1 MVAISMFLVGI
12 LILINLKGFKSMI
25 KPPKKAVDDET
36 KQKFKLIG
44 NSTGCL
50 GFTIYFICLIIPAF
64 VIENRYAVLSIV
76 LVILVELIEMFSRIS
91 KTNNSNNYDE
101 MMENF
106 LKEYWD
112 FKFIFVQICEL
123 IIFVCL
129 FIQLFLQ
136 L

>member
-1 MVAISMFLVGI
+1 
-12 LILINLKGFKSMI
+12 MI

-44 NSTGCL
+44 NSAGCL

-64 VIENRYAVLSIV
+64 VIGNRYAALSIV
-76 LVILVELIEMFSRIS
+76 LVLLAELIEMLSRIS

-101 MMENF
+101 MWEKF
-106 LKEYWD
+106 LKEYRS
-112 FKFIFVQICEL
+112 FKFIFVEICEL
-123 IIFVCL
+123 IIFICL